1 MNTRAVVTPR
11 VFSRGALA
19 GPVAVAGAAGAAGAP
34 AAAASAIRGDC
45 RRMDGGCAARGSP
58 CSETSAHYGASD
70 ARDGARVTLR
80 VPPVYSRGG
89 HLGVAPGVLE
99 RGYLGV
105 APGVLEGPRYRG
117 SGPLWMT
124 AARTWFR
131 ASADGEGGG
140 VHSWA
145 RQLPRDSPQRTCV
158 PTQLM
163 CMGVC
168 ASHRGRRRS
177 RRSAPSVPL
186 EGQVCVELSGVRV
199 TSRVAPRRAP
209 TI

>member
-1 MNTRAVVTPR
+1 MKEFRGGRLAFQSDEHEGGGYAASVR
-11 VFSRGALA
+11 SRGFRRQWFR
-19 GPVAVAGAAGAAGAP
+19 PVAVAGAAGAAGAP

-124 AARTWFR
+124 AARQRFR
-131 ASADGEGGG
+131 ASADRGGG
-140 VHSWA
+140 DVHSWA
-145 RQLPRDSPQRTCV
+145 RQTCPV
-158 PTQLM
+158 TLRNAR
-163 CMGVC
+163 VC
-168 ASHRGRRRS
+168 RHS
-177 RRSAPSVPL
+177 
-186 EGQVCVELSGVRV
+186 
-199 TSRVAPRRAP
+199 
-209 TI
+209 

>member
-1 MNTRAVVTPR
+1 MKEFRGGRLAFQSDEHEGGGYAASVR
-11 VFSRGALA
+11 SRGFRRQWFR
-19 GPVAVAGAAGAAGAP
+19 PVAVAGAAGAAGAP

-58 CSETSAHYGASD
+58 CSETSAHYGVSD

-89 HLGVAPGVLE
+89 H
-99 RGYLGV
+99 LGV

-131 ASADGEGGG
+131 ASADGEGRG

-145 RQLPRDSPQRTCV
+145 RQTCPV
-158 PTQLM
+158 TLRNAR
-163 CMGVC
+163 VC
-168 ASHRGRRRS
+168 RHS
-177 RRSAPSVPL
+177 
-186 EGQVCVELSGVRV
+186 
-199 TSRVAPRRAP
+199 
-209 TI
+209 